1 MSVGVARFATII
13 LTNSAALCFAVKVRL
28 NLSTPKYD
36 QIPSN
41 LDCVV
46 FGRTKIRS

>member
-1 MSVGVARFATII
+1 MSVGVAKFATII
-13 LTNSAALCFAVKVRL
+13 ATNSASLCFAVKVRL

-36 QIPSN
+36 QMHSN

-46 FGRTKIRS
+46 FGRTKISS